1 MFCIQRQE
9 APDQWVQ
16 ELCFKTEFKA
26 YMCART
32 KSLATMNTYRVIDPV
47 LNEVTT
53 VVRKGKGLGS
63 TFGTKKSL
71 EA

>member
-53 VVRKGKGLGS
+53 VVRKGKGLPR
-63 TFGTKKSL
+63 
-71 EA
+71 

>member
-1 MFCIQRQE
+1 MWVKASQYPFVDAVASGEVVNDVGQVMFCIQRQE

-32 KSLATMNTYRVIDPV
+32 KSQHMNTYHD
-47 LNEVTT
+47 
-53 VVRKGKGLGS
+53 
-63 TFGTKKSL
+63 
-71 EA
+71 